1 MPLGIGQWEILILAA
16 VLVLVF
22 GTSKVPRIAREL
34 GLGIRDLKKTMDDVD
49 PRKPIKE
56 MAEPLEEL
64 DPRKPIKELT
74 EPAGGEATAA
84 KSKPAENGSKK
95 PQSAPPS

>member
-34 GLGIRDLKKTMDDVD
+34 GLGLREMKKTIDDVD

-56 MAEPLEEL
+56 LQEPLDEL
-64 DPRKPIKELT
+64 DPRKPIRELD
-74 EPAGGEATAA
+74 EPADREATTAKRPQSEA
-84 KSKPAENGSKK
+84 KSRPSRSSEN
-95 PQSAPPS
+95 